1 MNLYKTT
8 NLEISTAI
16 NIDLQGDTKIANISK
31 NIILDN
37 KTNEDELIFDNISIS
52 FKKAKSFLN
61 KAINGE
67 LIEEKNYTLSNNP
80 LINAVIPVFNGEKS
94 ISRVIKSIQNQ
105 NIDNIEIVIVNDCSK
120 DKTLSILQKIQ
131 KKDPRIIILNNTK
144 NMGTLYSRSIGTL
157 SAKGKYIFPLD
168 CDDLFL
174 DYNIFETIYNIAE
187 KGNFDIVEFKAIFCI
202 YSSKNILERK
212 IKENYFSSHKL
223 NLVLFQPELGD
234 YFLKKGNQLGIY
246 SIIDVYLWAKCIKT
260 KIYQKALNLL
270 GEQKYSR
277 FMTLNED
284 LVGITIL
291 FNIAESFKFVGKYGI
306 LHVSTPG
313 SVSWKGPGKKKNEFI

>member
-1 MNLYKTT
+1 
-8 NLEISTAI
+8 
-16 NIDLQGDTKIANISK
+16 
-31 NIILDN
+31 
-37 KTNEDELIFDNISIS
+37 
-52 FKKAKSFLN
+52 
-61 KAINGE
+61 
-67 LIEEKNYTLSNNP
+67 
-80 LINAVIPVFNGEKS
+80 
-94 ISRVIKSIQNQ
+94 
-105 NIDNIEIVIVNDCSK
+105 
-120 DKTLSILQKIQ
+120 
-131 KKDPRIIILNNTK
+131 
-144 NMGTLYSRSIGTL
+144 MGTLYSRSIGTL

-313 SVSWKGPGKKKNEFI
+313 SVSWKGPGKKKLNLYDMYFIDIAIDFTINSFKNKKIIVYLIISLINQELFDETIKSDDNKNLFFSMLERILSCPYITKEDKDIIINKTSNIILVILLFLVLELLIVFYVKIYSKLNFCFIYIE